1 MLETSNDMPDLAAR
15 VRVAFVERDLDAFGA
30 LLSDDVRWGDD
41 NHPRRCRSR
50 SDVVATF
57 QRVIAEGAEADI
69 AELSAGTKGILCG
82 ISVQLLGTEGNSQE
96 RMLFHVYVVRDNEII
111 EIERFDERDS
121 AAHAAGVA

>member
-1 MLETSNDMPDLAAR
+1 MPDLAAR

-57 QRVIAEGAEADI
+57 QRVMAEGAEADI
-69 AELSAGTKGILCG
+69 AEVTAGTKGILCG
-82 ISVQLLGTEGNSQE
+82 LSVRSLGTERRSQE

-111 EIERFDERDS
+111 EIQRFDDRDS
-121 AAHAAGVA
+121 AARAAGVA